1 MVGGAANA
9 GISRRLRAAQASAL
23 REHRIDPSRVP
34 IGRTFTMGHHDRNL
48 SPYFAVLDNQADFG
62 FSPLPSWY
70 QKISIRSNTRN
81 DLLLAQRAVKNERIY
96 PALWEEHVAEQ

>member
-1 MVGGAANA
+1 VVGGAADA

-34 IGRTFTMGHHDRNL
+34 IGRTFTIGHHHRIIRVVSL
-48 SPYFAVLDNQADFG
+48 SSTTRQI
-62 FSPLPSWY
+62 FSFSQLPSWY

-81 DLLLAQRAVKNERIY
+81 DLLLAQRAVKTSKCPN
-96 PALWEEHVAEQ
+96 L